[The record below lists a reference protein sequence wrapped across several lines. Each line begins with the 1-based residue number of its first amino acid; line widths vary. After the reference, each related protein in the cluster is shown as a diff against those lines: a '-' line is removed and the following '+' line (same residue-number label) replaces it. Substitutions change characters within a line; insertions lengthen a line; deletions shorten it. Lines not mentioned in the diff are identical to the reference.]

1 MKIVTRL
8 RASFINLATVPGRI
22 KDYIAMPKPNGYR
35 SLHTTVFCQDNRIVE
50 FQIRTH
56 EMHEEAENGI
66 AAHWA
71 YEQMKGSSG
80 YKRRQA
86 SMAVGDERTWVEQLR
101 AWQKDFA
108 DPKEFID
115 SLKIDFFKDRIFV
128 ITPKGEV
135 IDLPQGSTP
144 IDFAYSIHTDVGN
157 QCVGAKVNG
166 KIVPLD
172 YKLRSQDVVEVIVQK
187 GKKPSGAWLE
197 IAVTGSAKSRL
208 NQLLKVKECL
218 KKRKR
223 ITEFKITVEDRI
235 GILKDVADV
244 ISRSHVNVNSMSSS
258 AEKRGRFHVMR
269 IKCDTDD
276 KEKIMK
282 IILKLKG
289 GKELKRL
296 SIVLCRIL
304 Q

>member
-1 MKIVTRL
+1 
-8 RASFINLATVPGRI
+8 
-22 KDYIAMPKPNGYR
+22 
-35 SLHTTVFCQDNRIVE
+35 
-50 FQIRTH
+50 
-56 EMHEEAENGI
+56 
-66 AAHWA
+66 
-71 YEQMKGSSG
+71 
-80 YKRRQA
+80 
-86 SMAVGDERTWVEQLR
+86 VGDERTWVEQLR

-197 IAVTGSAKSRL
+197 IAVTGSAKSKIKSA
-208 NQLLKVKECL
+208 LKGKGMFKE
-218 KKRKR
+218 KKR

-289 GKELKRL
+289 VKGVKEIEYRF
-296 SIVLCRIL
+296 V
-304 Q
+304 